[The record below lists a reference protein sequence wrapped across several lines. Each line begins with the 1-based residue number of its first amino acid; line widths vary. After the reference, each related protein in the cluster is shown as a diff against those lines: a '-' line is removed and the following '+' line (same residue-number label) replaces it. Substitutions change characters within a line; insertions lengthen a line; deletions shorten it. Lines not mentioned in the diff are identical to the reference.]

1 MKQQQNWQVVDENG
15 KILAKTHNKL
25 TAMSLIP
32 RLKLSKREKLKVE
45 RIEE

>member
-1 MKQQQNWQVVDENG
+1 
-15 KILAKTHNKL
+15 L